1 MLIDTQV
8 EEKKKSWK
16 GIKKKKVGVG
26 REKEKTQPQINQR

>member
-16 GIKKKKVGVG
+16 SGGG
-26 REKEKTQPQINQR
+26 ERERENTNPNKSKMINPI